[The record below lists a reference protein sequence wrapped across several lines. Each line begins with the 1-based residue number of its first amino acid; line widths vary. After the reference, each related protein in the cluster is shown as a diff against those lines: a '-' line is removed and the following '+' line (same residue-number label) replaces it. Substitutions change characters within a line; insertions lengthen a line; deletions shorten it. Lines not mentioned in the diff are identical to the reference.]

1 MYITKGQTD
10 KLSQILSRKIH
21 ARRKQNGN
29 FKVTEKK
36 IHLANIYII
45 KAKKNVSTK

>member
-1 MYITKGQTD
+1 MYITKGQINYHRFWAE
-10 KLSQILSRKIH
+10 KYMPEE
-21 ARRKQNGN
+21 NGMETL
-29 FKVTEKK
+29 KWQKK